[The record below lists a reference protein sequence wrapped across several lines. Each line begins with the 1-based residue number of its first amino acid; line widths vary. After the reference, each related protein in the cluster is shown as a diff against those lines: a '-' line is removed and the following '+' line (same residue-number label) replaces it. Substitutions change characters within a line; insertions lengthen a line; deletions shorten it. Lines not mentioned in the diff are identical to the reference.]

1 MPRHQPKVAAEVPA
15 ESAEP
20 ALVKRAARKPKAV
33 AAEPVA
39 AEPAE
44 AAPARA
50 PRARKP
56 PTEAQL
62 ANRKRFAEQQVR
74 IKQLRAADPKL
85 TQREAWAKTK

>member
-20 ALVKRAARKPKAV
+20 APVKRAARKPKAV
-33 AAEPVA
+33 AAEPA
-39 AEPAE
+39 PEPAE

-56 PTEAQL
+56 ATEAQL
-62 ANRKRFAEQQVR
+62 ANRKRFAEQVAR
-74 IKQLRAADPKL
+74 CKQLRAADPKL
-85 TQREAWAKTK
+85 SQKEAMAKAK